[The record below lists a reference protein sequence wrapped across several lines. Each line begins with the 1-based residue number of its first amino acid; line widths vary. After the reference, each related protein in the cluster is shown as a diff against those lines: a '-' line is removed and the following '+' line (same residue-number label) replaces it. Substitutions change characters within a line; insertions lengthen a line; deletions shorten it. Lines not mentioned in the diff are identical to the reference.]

1 MFGLGHWEILGL
13 IFIALLLFGS
23 TKLPALARSM
33 GTAINEFKEG
43 LKHPPGEEDK
53 GEGERQDA
61 DHDSKRA

>member
-13 IFIALLLFGS
+13 VFIALLLFGS

-43 LKHPPGEEDK
+43 LKHPEEEEKEKPGEENTGK
-53 GEGERQDA
+53 
-61 DHDSKRA
+61 DSNHA